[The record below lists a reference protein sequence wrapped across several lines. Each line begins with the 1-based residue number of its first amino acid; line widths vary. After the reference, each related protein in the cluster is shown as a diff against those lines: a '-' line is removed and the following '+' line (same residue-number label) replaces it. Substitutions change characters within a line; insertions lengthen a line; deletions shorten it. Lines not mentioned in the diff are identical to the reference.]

1 MEGCPLDRPAHLN
14 RLLSLLLTVSGS
26 RGGALITDPSDAAAR
41 CGRLLSAAPLP
52 EPAGAAAA
60 DLAACILSGENVRM
74 PAWDAVKL
82 VKQVRL
88 RGCLGY
94 GLGDVNVC

>member
-1 MEGCPLDRPAHLN
+1 M
-14 RLLSLLLTVSGS
+14 LTVTGY

-52 EPAGAAAA
+52 QPAGATAA
-60 DLAACILSGENVRM
+60 DLAARILSGENVRM

-82 VKQVRL
+82 VKQV
-88 RGCLGY
+88 
-94 GLGDVNVC
+94 GLEVMCQV